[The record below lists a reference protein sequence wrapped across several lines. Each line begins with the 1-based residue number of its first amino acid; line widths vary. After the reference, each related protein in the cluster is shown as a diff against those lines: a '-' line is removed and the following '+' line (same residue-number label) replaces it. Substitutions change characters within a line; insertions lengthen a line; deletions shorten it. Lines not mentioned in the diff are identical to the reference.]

1 MGPIPLAV
9 LIGSLGAVLIGT
21 LYFLWVRANKAK

>member
-21 LYFLWVRANKAK
+21 LYFLWVRASKAK